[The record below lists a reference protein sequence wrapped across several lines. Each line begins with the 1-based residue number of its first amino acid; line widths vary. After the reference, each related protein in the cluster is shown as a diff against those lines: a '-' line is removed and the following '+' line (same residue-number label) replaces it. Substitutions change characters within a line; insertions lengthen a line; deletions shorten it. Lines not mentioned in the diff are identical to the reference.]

1 MVQFSVPVKTA
12 QKADRFF
19 SFSVIENAVMFA
31 GSRNASVPQNKAN
44 ALIKSFARLGFSFF
58 VGCARGV
65 DQCFRKALANSNYHS
80 KTFVACAYAQRLNRS
95 FGLFASV
102 VVPESVHPKAAL
114 VRRTL
119 WMVKRS
125 SLVVLFPDNP
135 ETGKWGKGSTLVFN
149 NTIHQLKPLFVV
161 TKNPPQQNG
170 LYRVLPSSFFGIVT
184 GFWAIPHP
192 ISKGGTCDDEF

>member
-12 QKADRFF
+12 QKKECFF

-31 GSRNASVPQNKAN
+31 GSRNASVTQRVAN

-80 KTFVACAYAQRLNRS
+80 KTFVACAFAQRLNRS

-102 VVPESVHPKAAL
+102 VVPKNVHPKAAF

-119 WMVKRS
+119 KMI
-125 SLVVLFPDNP
+125 
-135 ETGKWGKGSTLVFN
+135 G
-149 NTIHQLKPLFVV
+149 H
-161 TKNPPQQNG
+161 
-170 LYRVLPSSFFGIVT
+170 
-184 GFWAIPHP
+184 
-192 ISKGGTCDDEF
+192 